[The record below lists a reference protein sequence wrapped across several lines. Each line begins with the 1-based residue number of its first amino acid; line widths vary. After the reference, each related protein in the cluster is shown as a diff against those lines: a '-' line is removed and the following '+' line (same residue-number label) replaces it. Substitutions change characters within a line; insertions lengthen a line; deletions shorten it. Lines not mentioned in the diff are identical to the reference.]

1 MTARGQAD
9 HGQFIAHGMRQDL
22 VSARPA
28 PMLLAWRCSLGAVWT
43 ARRCVPSPT
52 LRPGHSAGSLFFP
65 KLAQVSASLTKPCF
79 DGHIELRHTA
89 GNNPHKK
96 ERAVCEIQSL
106 HLGLRPWRFRAAL
119 ARQPNVRLRALRPG
133 LLLQGL
139 PAAIHLSGLSS
150 AALLAR
156 SRAGFRACR
165 PVAKGVAAVLT
176 AHRVSSDATP
186 VHRSGVFR
194 FAADRAQGAG
204 RPGAEGKE
212 PPCSRRY

>member
-9 HGQFIAHGMRQDL
+9 HGQFIALGMRQDL

-28 PMLLAWRCSLGAVWT
+28 PMLMAWRCSLGAVWT

-79 DGHIELRHTA
+79 DGQIELSHTA

-119 ARQPNVRLRALRPG
+119 ARQQNARLRALRPG
-133 LLLQGL
+133 LLLQGQ
-139 PAAIHLSGLSS
+139 PAAIRLSEPLSVARPGLCL
-150 AALLAR
+150 AAC
-156 SRAGFRACR
+156 RACR
-165 PVAKGVAAVLT
+165 PAAKVYAAVLT
-176 AHRVSSDATP
+176 ADRVSSNATP
-186 VHRSGVFR
+186 VHRGGVFR